1 MLTQSQVLQM
11 QDRVTQTLA
20 QAGIVLTP
28 QEQAQIEVVDFGL
41 SELERTGLQ
50 LVIYINNDPVRPVH
64 SIAIRRS
71 ARPIRAS
78 KRRFAAGGARS
89 GSM

>member
-28 QEQAQIEVVDFGL
+28 QEQAQ
-41 SELERTGLQ
+41 
-50 LVIYINNDPVRPVH
+50 
-64 SIAIRRS
+64 
-71 ARPIRAS
+71 
-78 KRRFAAGGARS
+78 
-89 GSM
+89 